1 MSEQQSNSKIE
12 KQEEE
17 KEKSPTKKPK
27 IKIEL
32 FPKLE
37 TKPEAPNIEVK
48 IENTCIFPKV
58 GVVGSNEQITF
69 IGHAKPVIKIVSI
82 KTQNYPN
89 HLCSLSIDGKIK
101 LWDLS
106 NIKNPTCLKSIDVN
120 FEPWDILIGNNNNVV
135 VCGEEIMMYNLETD
149 NKIII
154 VEKKYYKFVDFN
166 LLARINDNIGVC
178 TSLNDYYLVFDLNT
192 GKILRKIEMDKTH
205 FICQME
211 KNLKIEKEKMEE
223 KKKELEKK
231 KKEGQ
236 FRDEEEEENDD
247 NSDLE
252 KKKKKEKN
260 EIQKF
265 IRDLGSGKC
274 KEYEGGHKGHVHVLL
289 GINTEQNK
297 DTIISGAEDN
307 LIKLISIDNPREVVS
322 LSGHNNTIES
332 LVLDN
337 TKQFLYSGS
346 LDYIIKKWD
355 LDAKECICTMRFN
368 NAFQN
373 LLLYMDCNYLLS
385 VGVNS
390 KVKLWNEDCL
400 NFKSYLYTHG
410 SIKSGLIVNY
420 DKEYNKAYVAFGD
433 NKGDIFIKG
442 FIIGED
448 NINKYNE
455 YMNKLLKEEEEKM
468 MKTRS
473 SVSNRKSIVKLSFKT
488 DDFDKNFNF
497 KESTYE
503 TDVNEFLLS

>member
-82 KTQNYPN
+82 KTPTYPN

-101 LWDLS
+101 LWNLS

-274 KEYEGGHKGHVHVLL
+274 K
-289 GINTEQNK
+289 
-297 DTIISGAEDN
+297 
-307 LIKLISIDNPREVVS
+307 
-322 LSGHNNTIES
+322 
-332 LVLDN
+332 
-337 TKQFLYSGS
+337 
-346 LDYIIKKWD
+346 
-355 LDAKECICTMRFN
+355 
-368 NAFQN
+368 
-373 LLLYMDCNYLLS
+373 
-385 VGVNS
+385 
-390 KVKLWNEDCL
+390 
-400 NFKSYLYTHG
+400 
-410 SIKSGLIVNY
+410 
-420 DKEYNKAYVAFGD
+420 
-433 NKGDIFIKG
+433 
-442 FIIGED
+442 
-448 NINKYNE
+448 
-455 YMNKLLKEEEEKM
+455 
-468 MKTRS
+468 
-473 SVSNRKSIVKLSFKT
+473 
-488 DDFDKNFNF
+488 
-497 KESTYE
+497 
-503 TDVNEFLLS
+503 

>member
-1 MSEQQSNSKIE
+1 
-12 KQEEE
+12 
-17 KEKSPTKKPK
+17 
-27 IKIEL
+27 
-32 FPKLE
+32 
-37 TKPEAPNIEVK
+37 
-48 IENTCIFPKV
+48 
-58 GVVGSNEQITF
+58 
-69 IGHAKPVIKIVSI
+69 
-82 KTQNYPN
+82 
-89 HLCSLSIDGKIK
+89 
-101 LWDLS
+101 
-106 NIKNPTCLKSIDVN
+106 
-120 FEPWDILIGNNNNVV
+120 
-135 VCGEEIMMYNLETD
+135 
-149 NKIII
+149 
-154 VEKKYYKFVDFN
+154 
-166 LLARINDNIGVC
+166 
-178 TSLNDYYLVFDLNT
+178 
-192 GKILRKIEMDKTH
+192 
-205 FICQME
+205 
-211 KNLKIEKEKMEE
+211 MEE

-231 KKEGQ
+231 KKDGL
-236 FRDEEEEENDD
+236 FRDEDEEEND
-247 NSDLE
+247 SDLE

-260 EIQKF
+260 EMLKF

-274 KEYEGGHKGHVHVLL
+274 KEYEGGHKGHVHALL

-307 LIKLISIDNPREVVS
+307 LIKLININNPREVIS

-337 TKQFLYSGS
+337 TKQYLYSGS

-355 LDAKECICTMRFN
+355 LDTKECICTMRFN

-400 NFKSYLYTHG
+400 NFKTYLYTHG

-420 DKEYNKAYVAFGD
+420 DKEYNKTSVVFGD

-473 SVSNRKSIVKLSFKT
+473 NVSNRKSIVKLSFKT

>member
-1 MSEQQSNSKIE
+1 MSEEQSNSKIE
-12 KQEEE
+12 KPEEE
-17 KEKSPTKKPK
+17 KEKSPSKKPK

-37 TKPEAPNIEVK
+37 TKPEAPNIGVQ

-58 GVVGSNEQITF
+58 GVVGNNEQITF

-154 VEKKYYKFVDFN
+154 VEKRYYKFVDFN

-178 TSLNDYYLVFDLNT
+178 TSLNDYYLVFDLNN

-223 KKKELEKK
+223 KKRELEKK
-231 KKEGQ
+231 KEKGQ
-236 FRDEEEEENDD
+236 LRDEEEEDD
-247 NSDLE
+247 ISDLE

-307 LIKLISIDNPREVVS
+307 LIKLININNPREVVS

-337 TKQFLYSGS
+337 TKQYLYSGS

-355 LDAKECICTMRFN
+355 LDTKECVCTMR
-368 NAFQN
+368 
-373 LLLYMDCNYLLS
+373 
-385 VGVNS
+385 

-420 DKEYNKAYVAFGD
+420 DKEYNKTYVVFGD

-473 SVSNRKSIVKLSFKT
+473 NVSNRKSIVKLSFKT

>member
-1 MSEQQSNSKIE
+1 
-12 KQEEE
+12 
-17 KEKSPTKKPK
+17 
-27 IKIEL
+27 
-32 FPKLE
+32 
-37 TKPEAPNIEVK
+37 
-48 IENTCIFPKV
+48 
-58 GVVGSNEQITF
+58 
-69 IGHAKPVIKIVSI
+69 
-82 KTQNYPN
+82 
-89 HLCSLSIDGKIK
+89 LSIDGKIK
-101 LWDLS
+101 LWNLS

-154 VEKKYYKFVDFN
+154 VEKRYYKFVDFN

-178 TSLNDYYLVFDLNT
+178 TSLNDYYLVFDLNN

-211 KNLKIEKEKMEE
+211 NNQKIEKERMEE

-231 KKEGQ
+231 KKEGGQ
-236 FRDEEEEENDD
+236 FKDEEEEDNDD

-252 KKKKKEKN
+252 KRKKKEKN

-274 KEYEGGHKGHVHVLL
+274 KEYEGGHKGHVHALL

-307 LIKLISIDNPREVVS
+307 LIKLININNPREIVS

-337 TKQFLYSGS
+337 TKQYLYSGS

-355 LDAKECICTMRFN
+355 LDTKECICTMRFN

-373 LLLYMDCNYLLS
+373 LLLYMDCKYLLS

-390 KVKLWNEDCL
+390 KVKLWNEECL
-400 NFKSYLYTHG
+400 NFKTYLYTHG
-410 SIKSGLIVNY
+410 PIKSGLIVSY
-420 DKEYNKAYVAFGD
+420 DKEYNKTYVVFGD

-442 FIIGED
+442 FIFGEE

-455 YMNKLLKEEEEKM
+455 FKNKLLKEEEEKM

-473 SVSNRKSIVKLSFKT
+473 NVSNRKPIVKLSFKT